1 MPAKDQ
7 EQFWAS
13 AQDVDDADLC
23 RKVADTLSD
32 ALASKS
38 EYTHR
43 RANKIVNKITD
54 LYQKLNQELHDRELN
69 DRELNRERLVPLK
82 VQRAVGLKNFNLR
95 RAMKELRECMDEAKT
110 KLANANPA
118 PYPDDYSVLLTKNE
132 RRWKKVLSQWT
143 K

>member
-23 RKVADTLSD
+23 LKVADTLSN
-32 ALASKS
+32 ALAAKS
-38 EYTHR
+38 ESTHV
-43 RANKIVNKITD
+43 RANKIVNKCSG
-54 LYQKLNQELHDRELN
+54 LYQTLNKELKDRELN
-69 DRELNRERLVPLK
+69 DRELNRCTLVPLK

-110 KLANANPA
+110 KL
-118 PYPDDYSVLLTKNE
+118 E
-132 RRWKKVLSQWT
+132 R
-143 K
+143 